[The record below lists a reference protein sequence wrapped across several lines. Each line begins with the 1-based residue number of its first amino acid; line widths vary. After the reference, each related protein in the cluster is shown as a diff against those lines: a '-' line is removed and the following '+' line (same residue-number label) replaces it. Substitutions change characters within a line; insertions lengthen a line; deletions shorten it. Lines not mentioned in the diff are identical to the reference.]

1 MQLNNQRSTLD
12 VMDFIFTLQEET
24 KLKLKVA
31 TLLWCWW
38 NARNK
43 TNQIIGERKYTNMQL
58 CFVSLLPNAEVKIKS
73 APLRTKQGHV
83 HLSYFSSTFYQI
95 NNVFLA

>member
-1 MQLNNQRSTLD
+1 MQLANQRYTLD
-12 VMDFIFTLQEET
+12 VMDFILTLQEEI

-43 TNQIIGERKYTNMQL
+43 QIKGKGSIPLKK
-58 CFVSLLPNAEVKIKS
+58 NAALFCI
-73 APLRTKQGHV
+73 T
-83 HLSYFSSTFYQI
+83 
-95 NNVFLA
+95 LAKCRS